1 MTDHSTFTP
10 RSPTARLAR
19 HGLAVLAGSLV
30 MAIAAHVQ
38 VPMWPVPMTLQ
49 MLAVF
54 GLALGFG
61 FRLATAMAA
70 AYLVE
75 GALGLPVFA
84 GGGGVGYLAGPTAG
98 YLFGFLFAA
107 AVIGFLADRGW
118 NREPSRAIAAAFIG
132 AVIVYLLGVAWLA
145 TLIGPT
151 AAFKSGVLPFLP
163 GEAVKVML
171 AGLALPALRRLISR
185 L

>member
-1 MTDHSTFTP
+1 MTDHSTPTP
-10 RSPTARLAR
+10 RSPAARLAR
-19 HGLAVLAGSLV
+19 DGVAVLAGSLV
-30 MAIAAHVQ
+30 MAIAAHIE

-84 GGGGVGYLAGPTAG
+84 AGGGIAYFAGPTAG
-98 YLFGFLFAA
+98 YLFGFLLAA
-107 AVIGFLADRGW
+107 AMIGFLADRGW
-118 NREPSRAIAAAFIG
+118 SRDPVRASAAAFIG
-132 AVIVYLLGVAWLA
+132 AVVVYVLGVAWLA
-145 TLIGPT
+145 ALIGPV
-151 AAFKSGVLPFLP
+151 AAVKGGVLPFLP
-163 GEAVKVML
+163 GEAVKIVL
-171 AGLALPALRRLISR
+171 AGLALPALRRLIAT